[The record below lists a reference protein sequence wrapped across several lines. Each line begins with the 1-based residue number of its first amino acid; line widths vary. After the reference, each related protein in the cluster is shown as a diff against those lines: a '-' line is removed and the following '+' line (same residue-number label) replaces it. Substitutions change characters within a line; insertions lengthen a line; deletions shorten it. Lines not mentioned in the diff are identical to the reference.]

1 MQDVFEPT
9 ANFGGEVFEPT
20 ANFGGEVFE
29 PMNFDGDYSDFGL
42 FSKKTP
48 EQLASDKIKADAKAK
63 EKADAKANKKP
74 IDWSKV
80 GTNFGNIVKTATD
93 TITQI
98 APVMQKPEF
107 QKNLEATCGK
117 SGVVLGIG
125 KPRQSYLDCA
135 KNFMEKQGVSNT
147 QFDQW
152 KDNLNTDNTNA
163 SNSPSTGMSL
173 GVKIGITAGIL
184 AVVGVAVFFIVK
196 GGKKGK

>member
-9 ANFGGEVFEPT
+9 ANFGGEVFEP
-20 ANFGGEVFE
+20 
-29 PMNFDGDYSDFGL
+29 MNFEGDYSNFGL

-48 EQLASDKIKADAKAK
+48 EQLASDKVKADEKAK
-63 EKADAKANKKP
+63 SKADAKANRKP
-74 IDWSKV
+74 LDLNKIGANIGSAIK
-80 GTNFGNIVKTATD
+80 FGVD
-93 TITQI
+93 TYTQI
-98 APVMQKPEF
+98 APAIQKPEF

-135 KNFMEKQGVSNT
+135 KNFMEKQGVSNS

-152 KDNLNTDNTNA
+152 QNSLNNDNA
-163 SNSPSTGMSL
+163 SGSTPPSTGMSL
-173 GVKIGITAGIL
+173 GAKIGITAGIL
-184 AVVGVAVFFIVK
+184 AVVGVAVFFILK